1 MTEFGKNPDR
11 EWLKQ
16 RIIGVS
22 VCIIF
27 AFSILF
33 LRFIYLQIIKGDEF
47 RILSEKNAV
56 RLTGIKAPRG
66 LILDRNRKLLVDNRP
81 AFNLKI
87 MIEDAGDLQE
97 TMLKVSQ
104 MVEMPFEDLMKKIS
118 EAGQGAFYKPV
129 GLQED
134 ISRDHLAI
142 IEAHK
147 FDLPGVFIDIEPTR
161 HYIHHKTATH
171 LLGYLGEVNND
182 ELLSGKYPNVK
193 TGDAIGRY
201 GVEKSF
207 ETYLQGKRGGRQ
219 IEVDANGRTINVLKT
234 VEPITG
240 LDLKLTI
247 DLDLQ
252 HIAEKMLEGK
262 HGAVVALDPNTG
274 DVLVMA
280 SAPSFDQNDFVGGI
294 NSKKWKAL
302 MTDRGKPMTNK
313 AIQGEYPPA
322 STYKIITSMAAL
334 EEKVIDLHT
343 TTFCPGFFKYGN
355 RVYRCWSKHGH
366 GNVSIL
372 EAITQSCDVFY
383 YQAGDKVGVD
393 GLAKYAM
400 GSGLGKKTGILLEDE
415 KKGLIPTSAWK
426 KKRFNEPWHRGET
439 LSIAIGQGYDLVTPL
454 QMGVFIAA
462 VGNGGTLYKPRIV
475 STIEGS
481 QGNIIKE
488 IPIEVSGKLP
498 AGSKTLEILQKGLL
512 DVVETDRGTAKR
524 IRLKHVKIAG
534 KTGTAQVFSV
544 KSGDN
549 LKTEHLDF
557 YLRDHAWFVCYA
569 PAENPVIAVSVLI
582 EHGAHGSTAAAPI
595 AAALIRQYI
604 HDPSPEETET
614 NISDEESET
623 EE

>member
-27 AFSILF
+27 AFAILF
-33 LRFIYLQIIKGDEF
+33 LRFIYLQIIKGEEF
-47 RILSEKNAV
+47 RLLSEKNAV

-66 LILDRNRKLLVDNRP
+66 LILDRNKKLLVDNRP
-81 AFNLKI
+81 SFNLKI
-87 MIEDAGDLQE
+87 MLEDAGNVKE
-97 TMLKVSQ
+97 TITKVSQ
-104 MVEMPFEDLMKKIS
+104 MMGTPFEDLMKKIS
-118 EAGQGAFYKPV
+118 DAGQGAFYKPV
-129 GLQED
+129 TLQDD

-147 FDLPGVFIDIEPTR
+147 FDLPGIFIDIEPTR
-161 HYIHHKTATH
+161 HYIYKRTAAH

-182 ELLSGKYPNVK
+182 ELLSGKYPSVK
-193 TGDAIGRY
+193 SGDSIGRY

-219 IEVDANGRTINVLKT
+219 IEVDANGRTIKVLKT

-252 HIAEKMLEGK
+252 QIAEKMLEDK

-280 SAPSFDQNDFVGGI
+280 SAPGFDQNDFVGGI

-302 MTDRGKPMTNK
+302 MSDRGKPMTNK

-322 STYKIITSMAAL
+322 STYKIITSIAAL
-334 EEKVIDLHT
+334 EEKEIDVHT
-343 TTFCPGFFKYGN
+343 TAYCPGFFRYGN
-355 RVYRCWSKHGH
+355 RVYRCWNKNGH
-366 GNVSIL
+366 GNMSVI

-393 GLAKYAM
+393 ALAKYAM
-400 GSGLGKKTGILLEDE
+400 GCGLNQKTGIQLEDE
-415 KKGLIPTSAWK
+415 RKGLIPTSSWK

-439 LSIAIGQGYDLVTPL
+439 LSIAIGQGYDLVTPI
-454 QMGVFIAA
+454 QMAVFIAA

-475 STIEGS
+475 SAIEGS
-481 QGNIIKE
+481 QGNLIKE
-488 IPIEVSGKLP
+488 IPIEIKGKLP
-498 AGSKTLEILQKGLL
+498 VGKKTLEIIQKGLL

-534 KTGTAQVFSV
+534 KTGTAQVF
-544 KSGDN
+544 
-549 LKTEHLDF
+549 
-557 YLRDHAWFVCYA
+557 
-569 PAENPVIAVSVLI
+569 
-582 EHGAHGSTAAAPI
+582 
-595 AAALIRQYI
+595 
-604 HDPSPEETET
+604 
-614 NISDEESET
+614 
-623 EE
+623 

>member
-27 AFSILF
+27 AFSVLL
-33 LRFIYLQIIKGDEF
+33 LRFIYLQIIKGEEF

-66 LILDRNRKLLVDNRP
+66 LILDRNKKLLVDNRP
-81 AFNLKI
+81 SFNLKI
-87 MIEDAGDLQE
+87 MLEDAGDVNE
-97 TMLKVSQ
+97 TVAKVSQ
-104 MVEMPFEDLMKKIS
+104 MMDIPFEDLMKKIS
-118 EAGQGAFYKPV
+118 DAGQGAFYKPV
-129 GLQED
+129 VLQDD

-161 HYIHHKTATH
+161 HYIYKRTASH

-193 TGDAIGRY
+193 TGDSIGRY

-219 IEVDANGRTINVLKT
+219 IEVDANGRTIKGLKK

-252 HIAEKMLEGK
+252 QTAEKMLEDK

-302 MTDRGKPMTNK
+302 MSDRGKPMTNK

-322 STYKIITSMAAL
+322 STYKIITSIAAL
-334 EEKVIDLHT
+334 EEKVIDIHT

-355 RVYRCWSKHGH
+355 RVYRCWNKNGH
-366 GNVSIL
+366 GNVSVM

-393 GLAKYAM
+393 ALAKYAM
-400 GSGLGKKTGILLEDE
+400 GCGFNKKTGILLEDE
-415 KKGLIPTSAWK
+415 RKGLIPTSSWK

-454 QMGVFIAA
+454 QMAVFIAA
-462 VGNGGTLYKPRIV
+462 VGNGGTLYRPRIV
-475 STIEGS
+475 SAIEGS
-481 QGNIIKE
+481 QGNLIKE
-488 IPIEVSGKLP
+488 IPIEVTGKLP
-498 AGSKTLEILQKGLL
+498 AGKKTLEIVQKGLL

-544 KSGDN
+544 KSGDK

-557 YLRDHAWFVCYA
+557 YLRDHAWFICYA

-595 AAALIRQYI
+595 AAALIGQYI
-604 HDPSPEETET
+604 NDPSVEEIET
-614 NISDEESET
+614 NVSEEEAQT
-623 EE
+623 E

>member
-1 MTEFGKNPDR
+1 LTEFGKNPDR

-27 AFSILF
+27 AFSVLF
-33 LRFIYLQIIKGDEF
+33 LRFIYLQIIKGEEF

-66 LILDRNRKLLVDNRP
+66 LILDRNRKLMVDNRP
-81 AFNLKI
+81 SFNLKI

-97 TMLKVSQ
+97 TMRKVSQ
-104 MVEMPFEDLMKKIS
+104 MMEMPFEDLMKKIS
-118 EAGQGAFYKPV
+118 DAGQGAFYKPV
-129 GLQED
+129 VLQED

-161 HYIHHKTATH
+161 HYIHNKTASH

-182 ELLSGKYPNVK
+182 ELLGGKYPHVK
-193 TGDAIGRY
+193 TGDSIGRY

-240 LDLKLTI
+240 FDLKLTI

-252 HIAEKMLEGK
+252 QTAEKMLQDK
-262 HGAVVALDPNTG
+262 HGAVVALDPDTG

-313 AIQGEYPPA
+313 TIQGEYPPA

-334 EEKVIDLHT
+334 EEKVIDIHT
-343 TTFCPGFFKYGN
+343 TAFCPGFFKFGN
-355 RVYRCWSKHGH
+355 RAYRCWNKNGH
-366 GNVSIL
+366 GNVSVF

-393 GLAKYAM
+393 ALAKYAM

-415 KKGLIPTSAWK
+415 KKGLIPTSSWK

-454 QMGVFIAA
+454 QMAVFIAA

-481 QGNIIKE
+481 QGNVIKE
-488 IPIEVSGKLP
+488 IPPEVAGKLP
-498 AGSKTLEILQKGLL
+498 AGKKTLEILQKGLL

-544 KSGDN
+544 KSGDK

-557 YLRDHAWFVCYA
+557 YLRDHAWFICYA

-595 AAALIRQYI
+595 AAALIGQYI
-604 HDPSPEETET
+604 HDPSAELIET
-614 NISDEESET
+614 NVSEEESET
-623 EE
+623 E

>member
-1 MTEFGKNPDR
+1 LTEFGKNPDR

-27 AFSILF
+27 AFAVVF

-47 RILSEKNAV
+47 RLLSEKNAV

-66 LILDRNRKLLVDNRP
+66 LILDRNKKILVDNRP
-81 AFNLKI
+81 SFNLKI
-87 MIEDAGDLQE
+87 MLEDAGDVKE
-97 TMLKVSQ
+97 TMTKVSQ
-104 MVEMPFEDLMKKIS
+104 MMDTPFEDLMKKIS
-118 EAGQGAFYKPV
+118 DAGKGAFYKPV
-129 GLQED
+129 TLQDD

-161 HYIHHKTATH
+161 HYIHKKTASH

-193 TGDAIGRY
+193 TGDSIGRY

-219 IEVDANGRTINVLKT
+219 IEVDANGRTIKVLKT

-252 HIAEKMLEGK
+252 QIAEKMLEDK

-274 DVLVMA
+274 DVLVLA
-280 SAPSFDQNDFVGGI
+280 SAPGFDQNDFVGGI

-322 STYKIITSMAAL
+322 STYKIITSIAAL
-334 EEKVIDLHT
+334 EEKEIDIHT
-343 TTFCPGFFKYGN
+343 TAYCPGFFRYGN
-355 RVYRCWSKHGH
+355 RVYRCWNKNGH
-366 GNVSIL
+366 GEISIID
-372 EAITQSCDVFY
+372 AISQSCDVFY

-393 GLAKYAM
+393 ALAKYAM
-400 GSGLGKKTGILLEDE
+400 GCGLNKKTGILLEGE
-415 KKGLIPTSAWK
+415 KKGLIPTSSWK
-426 KKRFNEPWHRGET
+426 KKRFNESWHRGET

-454 QMGVFIAA
+454 QMAVFIAA
-462 VGNGGTLYKPRIV
+462 VGNGGTLYRPRIV
-475 STIEGS
+475 SAIEGS
-481 QGNIIKE
+481 QGNLIKE
-488 IPIEVSGKLP
+488 IPTESAGKLP
-498 AGSKTLEILQKGLL
+498 VGKKTLEIIQKGLL
-512 DVVETDRGTAKR
+512 KVVDDDRGTAKR

-544 KSGDN
+544 KSGEK

-557 YLRDHAWFVCYA
+557 YLRDHAWFICYA
-569 PAENPVIAVSVLI
+569 PAENPVIAISVLI

-595 AAALIRQYI
+595 AAALIGRYI
-604 HDPSPEETET
+604 NDPSAEEIGKNSSVEETQ
-614 NISDEESET
+614 T
-623 EE
+623 E

>member
-22 VCIIF
+22 ICIIF
-27 AFSILF
+27 AFSVLF
-33 LRFIYLQIIKGDEF
+33 LRFTYLQIIKGEEF
-47 RILSEKNAV
+47 RLLSEKNAV
-56 RLTGIKAPRG
+56 RLTSIKAPRG
-66 LILDRNRKLLVDNRP
+66 LILDRDRKLLVDNRP
-81 AFNLKI
+81 SFNLKI
-87 MIEDAGDLQE
+87 MLEDAGNVKE
-97 TMLKVSQ
+97 TVHKISQ
-104 MVEMPFEDLMKKIS
+104 MIDIPFEELMKKIS
-118 EAGQGAFYKPV
+118 DAGQGAFYKPV
-129 GLQED
+129 TLQDD

-142 IEAHK
+142 VEAHK

-161 HYIHHKTATH
+161 HYIYKKIASH

-193 TGDAIGRY
+193 SGDSIGRY

-207 ETYLQGKRGGRQ
+207 EPYLQGKRGGRQ
-219 IEVDANGRTINVLKT
+219 IEVDANGRTIKVLKT

-252 HIAEKMLEGK
+252 QTAEKMLEDK

-280 SAPSFDQNDFVGGI
+280 SAPGFDQNDFVGGI

-302 MTDRGKPMTNK
+302 MSDRGKPMTNK

-322 STYKIITSMAAL
+322 STYKIITSIAAL
-334 EEKVIDLHT
+334 EEKEIDIHT
-343 TTFCPGFFKYGN
+343 TAFCPGFFRYGN
-355 RVYRCWSKHGH
+355 RVYRCWNKNGH
-366 GNVSIL
+366 GNVSVI
-372 EAITQSCDVFY
+372 EAVTQSCDVFY

-393 GLAKYAM
+393 TLAKYAM
-400 GSGLGKKTGILLEDE
+400 GCGLNKKTGVLLEDE
-415 KKGLIPTSAWK
+415 RKGLIPTSLWK
-426 KKRFNEPWHRGET
+426 KKRFNEAWHRGET
-439 LSIAIGQGYDLVTPL
+439 LSIAIGQGYDLVTPM
-454 QMGVFIAA
+454 QMAVFIAA

-475 STIEGS
+475 SGIEGS
-481 QGNIIKE
+481 QGNLIKE
-488 IPIEVSGKLP
+488 IPVEVTGKLP
-498 AGSKTLEILQKGLL
+498 AGKKTLEIIQKGLL
-512 DVVETDRGTAKR
+512 GVVENDRGTAKR

-544 KSGDN
+544 KSGEK

-557 YLRDHAWFVCYA
+557 YLRDHAWFICYA

-595 AAALIRQYI
+595 AGALIGQYI
-604 HDPSPEETET
+604 NDPSAEGLEKNSSEDETQE
-614 NISDEESET
+614 
-623 EE
+623 

>member
-27 AFSILF
+27 AFSVLF
-33 LRFIYLQIIKGDEF
+33 LRFVYLQIIKGDEF

-66 LILDRNRKLLVDNRP
+66 LILDRNKKLLVDNRP
-81 AFNLKI
+81 SFNLKI
-87 MIEDAGDLQE
+87 MLEDAGDVKE
-97 TMLKVSQ
+97 TLTKVSQ
-104 MVEMPFEDLMKKIS
+104 MMGTPFEDLMKKIS
-118 EAGQGAFYKPV
+118 DAGEGAFYKPV
-129 GLQED
+129 VLQDD
-134 ISRDHLAI
+134 ISRDHLAV

-161 HYIHHKTATH
+161 HYIHNKTASH

-193 TGDAIGRY
+193 TGDSIGRY

-219 IEVDANGRTINVLKT
+219 IEVDANGRTIKILKT
-234 VEPITG
+234 VEPVTG

-252 HIAEKMLEGK
+252 QIAEKMLEDK

-302 MTDRGKPMTNK
+302 MSDRGKPMTNK

-334 EEKVIDLHT
+334 EEKAIDIHT
-343 TTFCPGFFKYGN
+343 TFFCPGFFKYGN
-355 RVYRCWSKHGH
+355 RVYRCWNKNGH

-400 GSGLGKKTGILLEDE
+400 GSGLGKKTGIMLEDE
-415 KKGLIPTSAWK
+415 KKGLIPTSSWK
-426 KKRFNEPWHRGET
+426 KKRFNESWHRGET

-454 QMGVFIAA
+454 QMAVFIAA

-475 STIEGS
+475 SAIEGS
-481 QGNIIKE
+481 QGNVIKE
-488 IPIEVSGKLP
+488 IPAEIAGKLP
-498 AGSKTLEILQKGLL
+498 AGEKTLEIIRKGLE
-512 DVVETDRGTAKR
+512 DVVENDRGTAKR

-544 KSGDN
+544 KSGDK

-582 EHGAHGSTAAAPI
+582 EHGAHGSTAAAPL
-595 AAALIRQYI
+595 AAALIGQYI
-604 HDPSPEETET
+604 HDPSAELIETDVSEDET
-614 NISDEESET
+614 QME
-623 EE
+623 

>member
-27 AFSILF
+27 AFSVLF
-33 LRFIYLQIIKGDEF
+33 LRFIYLQIIKGEEF

-81 AFNLKI
+81 SFNLKI

-97 TMLKVSQ
+97 TMRKVSQ
-104 MVEMPFEDLMKKIS
+104 MMEMPFEDLMKKIS
-118 EAGQGAFYKPV
+118 DAGQGAFYKPV
-129 GLQED
+129 VLQED

-161 HYIHHKTATH
+161 HYIHNKTASH

-182 ELLSGKYPNVK
+182 ELLGGKYPNVK
-193 TGDAIGRY
+193 TGDSIGRY

-240 LDLKLTI
+240 FDLKLTI

-252 HIAEKMLEGK
+252 QIAEKMLQDK

-334 EEKVIDLHT
+334 EEKAVDIHT
-343 TTFCPGFFKYGN
+343 TFFCPGFFKYGN
-355 RVYRCWSKHGH
+355 RVYRCWNKNGH
-366 GNVSIL
+366 GNVSIV
-372 EAITQSCDVFY
+372 EAVTQSYDVFY

-393 GLAKYAM
+393 ALAKYAM

-426 KKRFNEPWHRGET
+426 KKRFNESWHRGET

-454 QMGVFIAA
+454 QMAVFIGA

-544 KSGDN
+544 KSGDK

-557 YLRDHAWFVCYA
+557 YLRDHAWFICYA

-595 AAALIRQYI
+595 AAALIGQYI
-604 HDPSPEETET
+604 HDPSAELIET
-614 NISDEESET
+614 NVSEEESET
-623 EE
+623 E

>member
-1 MTEFGKNPDR
+1 LTEFGKNPDR

-22 VCIIF
+22 VCTIF
-27 AFSILF
+27 AFAVVF

-47 RILSEKNAV
+47 RLLSEKNAV

-66 LILDRNRKLLVDNRP
+66 LILDRNKKILVDNRP
-81 AFNLKI
+81 SFNLKI
-87 MIEDAGDLQE
+87 MLEDAGDVKE
-97 TMLKVSQ
+97 TMTKVSQ
-104 MVEMPFEDLMKKIS
+104 MMDTPFEDLMKKIS
-118 EAGQGAFYKPV
+118 DAGKGAFYKPV
-129 GLQED
+129 TLQDD

-161 HYIHHKTATH
+161 HYIHKKTASH

-193 TGDAIGRY
+193 AGDSIGRY

-219 IEVDANGRTINVLKT
+219 IEVDANGRTIKVLKT

-252 HIAEKMLEGK
+252 QIAEKMLEDK

-274 DVLVMA
+274 DVLVLA
-280 SAPSFDQNDFVGGI
+280 SAPGFDQNDFVGGI

-322 STYKIITSMAAL
+322 STYKIITSIAAL
-334 EEKVIDLHT
+334 EEKEIDIHT
-343 TTFCPGFFKYGN
+343 TAYCPGFFRYGN
-355 RVYRCWSKHGH
+355 RVYRCWNKNGH
-366 GNVSIL
+366 GEISIID
-372 EAITQSCDVFY
+372 AISQSCDVFY

-393 GLAKYAM
+393 ALAKYAM
-400 GSGLGKKTGILLEDE
+400 GCGLNKKTGILLEGE
-415 KKGLIPTSAWK
+415 KKGLIPTSSWK
-426 KKRFNEPWHRGET
+426 KKRFNESWHRGET

-454 QMGVFIAA
+454 QMAVFIAA
-462 VGNGGTLYKPRIV
+462 VGNGGTLYRPRIV
-475 STIEGS
+475 SAIEGS
-481 QGNIIKE
+481 QGNLIKE
-488 IPIEVSGKLP
+488 IPTESAGKLP
-498 AGSKTLEILQKGLL
+498 VGKKTLEIIQKGLL
-512 DVVETDRGTAKR
+512 KVVDDDRGTAKR

-544 KSGDN
+544 KSGEK

-557 YLRDHAWFVCYA
+557 YLRDHAWFICYA
-569 PAENPVIAVSVLI
+569 PAENPVIAISVLI

-595 AAALIRQYI
+595 AAALIGRYI
-604 HDPSPEETET
+604 NDPSAEEIGKNSSVEETQ
-614 NISDEESET
+614 T
-623 EE
+623 E

>member
-27 AFSILF
+27 AFTVLF
-33 LRFIYLQIIKGDEF
+33 LRFIYLQIIKGEEF
-47 RILSEKNAV
+47 RLLSEKNAV

-66 LILDRNRKLLVDNRP
+66 LILDRNKKLLVDNRP
-81 AFNLKI
+81 SFNLKI
-87 MIEDAGDLQE
+87 MLEDAGNVKE
-97 TMLKVSQ
+97 TVTKVSQ
-104 MVEMPFEDLMKKIS
+104 LMDTPFEDLMKKIS
-118 EAGQGAFYKPV
+118 DAGQGAFYKPV
-129 GLQED
+129 TLQDD

-142 IEAHK
+142 IEAHQ
-147 FDLPGVFIDIEPTR
+147 FDLPGIFIDIEPTR
-161 HYIHHKTATH
+161 HYIHKKTASH

-193 TGDAIGRY
+193 TGDSIGRY

-207 ETYLQGKRGGRQ
+207 EAYLQGKRGGRQ
-219 IEVDANGRTINVLKT
+219 IEVDANGRTIKVLKT

-240 LDLKLTI
+240 LDLNLTI

-252 HIAEKMLEGK
+252 HTAEKMLEGK

-280 SAPSFDQNDFVGGI
+280 SAPGFDQNDFVGGI
-294 NSKKWKAL
+294 NSKKWKEL
-302 MTDRGKPMTNK
+302 MGDRGKPMTNK

-334 EEKVIDLHT
+334 EEKVVDIHT
-343 TTFCPGFFKYGN
+343 TAFCPGFFRYGN
-355 RVYRCWSKHGH
+355 RVYRCWNKNGH

-393 GLAKYAM
+393 ALAKYAM
-400 GSGLGKKTGILLEDE
+400 GSGLNKKTGILLEDE
-415 KKGLIPTSAWK
+415 RKGLIPTSSWK
-426 KKRFNEPWHRGET
+426 KKRFNESWHRGET

-454 QMGVFIAA
+454 QMAAFIAA

-475 STIEGS
+475 SSIEGS
-481 QGNIIKE
+481 QGNVIKE
-488 IPIEVSGKLP
+488 IPTEVTGKLP
-498 AGSKTLEILQKGLL
+498 VGKKTLEIIRKGLL
-512 DVVETDRGTAKR
+512 DVVENDRGTAKR

-544 KSGDN
+544 KSGEK

-582 EHGAHGSTAAAPI
+582 EHGAHGATAAAPI
-595 AAALIRQYI
+595 AAALIGQYI
-604 HDPSPEETET
+604 NDPSAEEIQK
-614 NISDEESET
+614 NFSEEEIQ
-623 EE
+623 E

>member
-1 MTEFGKNPDR
+1 LTEFGKNPDR

-27 AFSILF
+27 AFSVLF

-81 AFNLKI
+81 SFNLKI

-97 TMLKVSQ
+97 TMRKVSQ

-118 EAGQGAFYKPV
+118 DAGQGAFYKPV
-129 GLQED
+129 VLQED

-161 HYIHHKTATH
+161 HYIHNKTASH

-193 TGDAIGRY
+193 TGDSIGRY

-240 LDLKLTI
+240 FDLKLTI

-252 HIAEKMLEGK
+252 QTAEKMLQDK

-334 EEKVIDLHT
+334 EEKAVDIHT
-343 TTFCPGFFKYGN
+343 TFFCPGFFKYGN
-355 RVYRCWSKHGH
+355 RVYRCWNKNGH

-400 GSGLGKKTGILLEDE
+400 GSGLGKKTGIMLEDE
-415 KKGLIPTSAWK
+415 KKGLIPTSSWK

-498 AGSKTLEILQKGLL
+498 AGSKTLEIIQKGLL

-544 KSGDN
+544 KSGDK

-569 PAENPVIAVSVLI
+569 PAENPVIAISVLI

-595 AAALIRQYI
+595 AAALIGQYI
-604 HDPSPEETET
+604 HDPSAELIET
-614 NISDEESET
+614 NISEEESET
-623 EE
+623 E

>member
-1 MTEFGKNPDR
+1 LTEFGKNPDR

-27 AFSILF
+27 AFSVLF
-33 LRFIYLQIIKGDEF
+33 LRFVYLQIIKGEDF

-81 AFNLKI
+81 SFNLKI
-87 MIEDAGDLQE
+87 MIEDAGDLKE
-97 TMLKVSQ
+97 TMGKVSNF
-104 MVEMPFEDLMKKIS
+104 MEMPFEDLMKKIS
-118 EAGQGAFYKPV
+118 DAGQGAFYKPV

-161 HYIHHKTATH
+161 HYIHHKTASH

-182 ELLSGKYPNVK
+182 ELLSGKYPHVK
-193 TGDAIGRY
+193 SGDAIGRY

-234 VEPITG
+234 VEPVTG

-294 NSKKWKAL
+294 NSKKWQAL

-322 STYKIITSMAAL
+322 STYKILTAMAAL

-343 TTFCPGFFKYGN
+343 TTFCPGFFKFGN
-355 RVYRCWSKHGH
+355 RAYRCWNKNGH
-366 GNVSIL
+366 GNVSVI
-372 EAITQSCDVFY
+372 ESISQSCDVFY

-393 GLAKYAM
+393 ALAKYAM
-400 GSGLGKKTGILLEDE
+400 ASGLGKKTGIMLEGE
-415 KKGLIPTSAWK
+415 KKGLIPTSSWK
-426 KKRFNEPWHRGET
+426 KQRFNEPWHRGET

-454 QMGVFIAA
+454 QMAVFTAA

-498 AGSKTLEILQKGLL
+498 AGSKTLGILQKGLL

-582 EHGAHGSTAAAPI
+582 EHGAHGSTTAAPI

-604 HDPSPEETET
+604 HDPSAEEIET
-614 NISDEESET
+614 NISEEESET

>member
-1 MTEFGKNPDR
+1 LTEFGKNPDR

-27 AFSILF
+27 AFAVVF

-47 RILSEKNAV
+47 RLLSEKNAV

-66 LILDRNRKLLVDNRP
+66 LILDRNKKILVDNRP
-81 AFNLKI
+81 SFNLKI
-87 MIEDAGDLQE
+87 MLEDAGDVKE
-97 TMLKVSQ
+97 TMTKVSQ
-104 MVEMPFEDLMKKIS
+104 MMDTPFEDLMKKIS
-118 EAGQGAFYKPV
+118 DAGKGAFYKPV
-129 GLQED
+129 TLQDD

-161 HYIHHKTATH
+161 HYIHKKTASH

-193 TGDAIGRY
+193 TGDSIGRY

-219 IEVDANGRTINVLKT
+219 IEVDANGRTIKVLKT

-252 HIAEKMLEGK
+252 QIAEKMLEDK

-274 DVLVMA
+274 DVLVLA
-280 SAPSFDQNDFVGGI
+280 SAPGFDQNDFVGGI

-322 STYKIITSMAAL
+322 STYKIITSIAAL
-334 EEKVIDLHT
+334 EEKEIDIHT
-343 TTFCPGFFKYGN
+343 TAYCPGFFRYGN
-355 RVYRCWSKHGH
+355 RVYRCWNKNGH
-366 GNVSIL
+366 GEISIID
-372 EAITQSCDVFY
+372 AISQSCDVFY

-393 GLAKYAM
+393 ALAKYAM
-400 GSGLGKKTGILLEDE
+400 GCGLNKKTGILLEGE
-415 KKGLIPTSAWK
+415 KKGLIPTSSWK
-426 KKRFNEPWHRGET
+426 KKRFNESWHRGET

-454 QMGVFIAA
+454 QMAVFIAA
-462 VGNGGTLYKPRIV
+462 VGKGGTLYRPRIV
-475 STIEGS
+475 SAIEGS
-481 QGNIIKE
+481 QGNLIKE
-488 IPIEVSGKLP
+488 IPTESAGKLP
-498 AGSKTLEILQKGLL
+498 VGKKTLEIIQKGLL
-512 DVVETDRGTAKR
+512 KVVDDDRGTAKR

-544 KSGDN
+544 KSGEK

-557 YLRDHAWFVCYA
+557 YLRDHAWFICYA
-569 PAENPVIAVSVLI
+569 PAENPVIAISVLI

-595 AAALIRQYI
+595 AAALIGRYI
-604 HDPSPEETET
+604 NDPSAEEIGKNSSVEETQ
-614 NISDEESET
+614 T
-623 EE
+623 E

>member
-27 AFSILF
+27 AFTVLF
-33 LRFIYLQIIKGDEF
+33 LRFIYLQIIKGEEF
-47 RILSEKNAV
+47 RLLSEKNAV

-66 LILDRNRKLLVDNRP
+66 LILDRNKKLLVDNRP
-81 AFNLKI
+81 SFNLKI
-87 MIEDAGDLQE
+87 MLEDAGNVKE
-97 TMLKVSQ
+97 TVTKVSQ
-104 MVEMPFEDLMKKIS
+104 LMDTPFENLMKKIS
-118 EAGQGAFYKPV
+118 DAGEGAFYKPV
-129 GLQED
+129 VLQDD

-161 HYIHHKTATH
+161 HYINKKTASH

-193 TGDAIGRY
+193 TGDSIGRY

-219 IEVDANGRTINVLKT
+219 IEVDANGRTIKVLKT
-234 VEPITG
+234 VEPTTG
-240 LDLKLTI
+240 LDLNLTI

-252 HIAEKMLEGK
+252 QTAEKMLEGK

-294 NSKKWKAL
+294 NSKKWKEL
-302 MTDRGKPMTNK
+302 MSDRGKPMTNK

-322 STYKIITSMAAL
+322 STYKIITSIAAL
-334 EEKVIDLHT
+334 EEKVIDIHT
-343 TTFCPGFFKYGN
+343 TAFCPGFFRYGN
-355 RVYRCWSKHGH
+355 RVYRCWNKNGH

-393 GLAKYAM
+393 ALAKYAM
-400 GSGLGKKTGILLEDE
+400 GGGLNKKTGILLEDE
-415 KKGLIPTSAWK
+415 RKGLIPTSSWK

-439 LSIAIGQGYDLVTPL
+439 LSIAIGQGYDLVTPI
-454 QMGVFIAA
+454 QMAVFIAA
-462 VGNGGTLYKPRIV
+462 VGNGGTLHKPRIV
-475 STIEGS
+475 SSIEGS
-481 QGNIIKE
+481 QGNVIKE
-488 IPIEVSGKLP
+488 IPSEVTGKLP
-498 AGSKTLEILQKGLL
+498 VGKKNLEIIQKGLL
-512 DVVETDRGTAKR
+512 DVVENDRGTAKR

-544 KSGDN
+544 KSGEK

-557 YLRDHAWFVCYA
+557 YLRDHAWFICYA
-569 PAENPVIAVSVLI
+569 PAENPVIAISVLI
-582 EHGAHGSTAAAPI
+582 EHGAHGATAAAPI
-595 AAALIRQYI
+595 AAALIGQYI
-604 HDPSPEETET
+604 NDPSVEEIQK
-614 NISDEESET
+614 NFSEEEIQ
-623 EE
+623 E

>member
-27 AFSILF
+27 AFSVLF
-33 LRFIYLQIIKGDEF
+33 LRFIYLQIIKGEEF

-81 AFNLKI
+81 SFNLKI

-97 TMLKVSQ
+97 TMRKVSQ
-104 MVEMPFEDLMKKIS
+104 MMEMPFEDLMKKIS
-118 EAGQGAFYKPV
+118 DAGQGAFYKPV
-129 GLQED
+129 VLQED

-161 HYIHHKTATH
+161 HYIHNKTASH

-182 ELLSGKYPNVK
+182 ELLGGKYPNVK
-193 TGDAIGRY
+193 TGDSIGRY

-240 LDLKLTI
+240 FDLKLTI

-252 HIAEKMLEGK
+252 QIAEKMLQDK

-334 EEKVIDLHT
+334 EEKAVDIHT
-343 TTFCPGFFKYGN
+343 TFFCPGFFKYGN
-355 RVYRCWSKHGH
+355 RVYRCWNKNGH
-366 GNVSIL
+366 GNVSIV
-372 EAITQSCDVFY
+372 EAVTQSCDVFY

-393 GLAKYAM
+393 ALAKYAM

-426 KKRFNEPWHRGET
+426 KKRFNESWHRGET

-454 QMGVFIAA
+454 QMAVFIGA

-544 KSGDN
+544 KSGDK

-557 YLRDHAWFVCYA
+557 YLRDHAWFICYA

-595 AAALIRQYI
+595 AAALIGQYI
-604 HDPSPEETET
+604 HDPSAELIET
-614 NISDEESET
+614 NVSEEESET
-623 EE
+623 E

>member
-27 AFSILF
+27 AFSVLF
-33 LRFIYLQIIKGDEF
+33 LRFVYLQIIKGGEF

-66 LILDRNRKLLVDNRP
+66 LILDRNKKLLVDNRP
-81 AFNLKI
+81 SFNLKI
-87 MIEDAGDLQE
+87 MLEDAGNVEE
-97 TMLKVSQ
+97 TVAKVSQ
-104 MVEMPFEDLMKKIS
+104 MMDIPFEDLMKKIS
-118 EAGQGAFYKPV
+118 DAGQGAFYKPV
-129 GLQED
+129 VLQDD

-161 HYIHHKTATH
+161 HYIYNKTASH

-193 TGDAIGRY
+193 TGDSIGRD

-219 IEVDANGRTINVLKT
+219 IEVDANGRTIKVLKT

-252 HIAEKMLEGK
+252 QIAEKMLQDK
-262 HGAVVALDPNTG
+262 HGAVVALDPKTG

-334 EEKVIDLHT
+334 EEKEIDIHT
-343 TTFCPGFFKYGN
+343 TIFCPGFFKYGN
-355 RVYRCWSKHGH
+355 RVYRCWNKNGH
-366 GNVSIL
+366 GNVSVI
-372 EAITQSCDVFY
+372 EAITQSCDVFF

-393 GLAKYAM
+393 ALAKYAM

-415 KKGLIPTSAWK
+415 RKGLIPTSSWK

-439 LSIAIGQGYDLVTPL
+439 ISIAIGQGYDLVTPL
-454 QMGVFIAA
+454 QMAVFIAA
-462 VGNGGTLYKPRIV
+462 VGNGGTLYRPRIV
-475 STIEGS
+475 SAIEGS
-481 QGNIIKE
+481 QGNVIKE
-488 IPIEVSGKLP
+488 IPIEITGKLP
-498 AGSKTLEILQKGLL
+498 AGKTTLEILQKGLL

-544 KSGDN
+544 KSGDK

-557 YLRDHAWFVCYA
+557 YLRDHAWFICHA

-595 AAALIRQYI
+595 AAALIGQYI
-604 HDPSPEETET
+604 HDPSAEEITT
-614 NISDEESET
+614 NVSEEESET
-623 EE
+623 E

>member
-16 RIIGVS
+16 RIVGVS
-22 VCIIF
+22 VCIVF
-27 AFSILF
+27 AFSVLF
-33 LRFIYLQIIKGDEF
+33 LRFIYLQIIKGEEF
-47 RILSEKNAV
+47 RLLSEKNAV

-66 LILDRNRKLLVDNRP
+66 LILDRNKKLLVDNRP
-81 AFNLKI
+81 SFNLKI
-87 MIEDAGDLQE
+87 MLEDAGDVKE
-97 TMLKVSQ
+97 TITKVSQ
-104 MVEMPFEDLMKKIS
+104 MMNAPFDDLMKKIS
-118 EAGQGAFYKPV
+118 DAGVGAFYKPV
-129 GLQED
+129 VLQDD
-134 ISRDHLAI
+134 ISRDHLAV

-161 HYIHHKTATH
+161 HYIYKKTASH

-182 ELLSGKYPNVK
+182 ELLSGKYPSVK
-193 TGDAIGRY
+193 SGDSIGRY

-207 ETYLQGKRGGRQ
+207 ESYLQGKRGGRQ
-219 IEVDANGRTINVLKT
+219 IEVDANGRTIKVLKT

-240 LDLKLTI
+240 FDLKLTI

-252 HIAEKMLEGK
+252 QIAEKMLEDK

-280 SAPSFDQNDFVGGI
+280 SAPGFDQNDFVGGI
-294 NSKKWKAL
+294 NTKKWKAL
-302 MTDRGKPMTNK
+302 MNDRGKPMTNK

-322 STYKIITSMAAL
+322 STYKIITSIAAL
-334 EEKVIDLHT
+334 EEKQIDLHST
-343 TTFCPGFFKYGN
+343 AYCPGFFRYGN
-355 RVYRCWSKHGH
+355 RVYRCWNKNGH
-366 GNVSIL
+366 GEVSVI

-393 GLAKYAM
+393 ALAKYAM
-400 GSGLGKKTGILLEDE
+400 GSGLNKKTGILLEDE
-415 KKGLIPTSAWK
+415 RKGLIPTSAWK

-454 QMGVFIAA
+454 QMAVFIAA

-475 STIEGS
+475 SLIEGS
-481 QGNIIKE
+481 QGNVIKE
-488 IPIEVSGKLP
+488 IPVEATGKLP
-498 AGSKTLEILQKGLL
+498 ANKKTLEIVQKGLL
-512 DVVETDRGTAKR
+512 KVVEDDRGTAKR
-524 IRLKHVKIAG
+524 IRLKNVQIAG

-544 KSGDN
+544 KSGEK

-569 PAENPVIAVSVLI
+569 PAEDPVIAISVLI

-595 AAALIRQYI
+595 AAALIGQYI
-604 HDPSPEETET
+604 NDPSAEEIEKNSSEEEVQTE
-614 NISDEESET
+614 
-623 EE
+623 

>member
-27 AFSILF
+27 AFAILF
-33 LRFIYLQIIKGDEF
+33 LRFIYLQIIKGEEF
-47 RILSEKNAV
+47 RLLSEKNAV

-66 LILDRNRKLLVDNRP
+66 LILDRNKKLLVDNRP
-81 AFNLKI
+81 SFNLKI
-87 MIEDAGDLQE
+87 MLEDAGNVKE
-97 TMLKVSQ
+97 TITKVSQ
-104 MVEMPFEDLMKKIS
+104 MMGTPFEDLMKKIS
-118 EAGQGAFYKPV
+118 DAGQGAFYKPV
-129 GLQED
+129 TLQDD

-147 FDLPGVFIDIEPTR
+147 FDLPGIFIDIEPTR
-161 HYIHHKTATH
+161 HYIYKRTAAH

-182 ELLSGKYPNVK
+182 ELLSGKYPSVK
-193 TGDAIGRY
+193 SGDSIGRY

-219 IEVDANGRTINVLKT
+219 IEVDANGRTIKVLKT

-252 HIAEKMLEGK
+252 QIAEKMLEDK

-280 SAPSFDQNDFVGGI
+280 SAPGFDQNDFVGGI

-302 MTDRGKPMTNK
+302 MSDRGKPMTNK

-322 STYKIITSMAAL
+322 STYKIITSIAAL
-334 EEKVIDLHT
+334 EEKEIDVHT
-343 TTFCPGFFKYGN
+343 TAYCPGFFRYGN
-355 RVYRCWSKHGH
+355 RVYRCWNKNGH
-366 GNVSIL
+366 GNMSVI

-393 GLAKYAM
+393 ALAKYAM
-400 GSGLGKKTGILLEDE
+400 GCGLNQKTGIQLEDE
-415 KKGLIPTSAWK
+415 RKGLIPTSSWK

-439 LSIAIGQGYDLVTPL
+439 LSIAIGQGYDLVTPI
-454 QMGVFIAA
+454 QMAVFIAA

-475 STIEGS
+475 SAIEGS
-481 QGNIIKE
+481 QGNLIKE
-488 IPIEVSGKLP
+488 IPIEIKGKLP
-498 AGSKTLEILQKGLL
+498 VGKKTLEIIQKGLL

-544 KSGDN
+544 KSGEK

-557 YLRDHAWFVCYA
+557 YLRDHAWFICYA

-582 EHGAHGSTAAAPI
+582 EHGAHGSTTAAPI
-595 AAALIRQYI
+595 AGALIRQYI
-604 HDPSPEETET
+604 NDPSSEELEIHPPEDETQ
-614 NISDEESET
+614 T
-623 EE
+623 E

>member
-1 MTEFGKNPDR
+1 LTEFGKNPDR

-27 AFSILF
+27 AFSVLF
-33 LRFIYLQIIKGDEF
+33 LRFVYLQIIKGDEF

-66 LILDRNRKLLVDNRP
+66 LILDRNKKLLVDNRP
-81 AFNLKI
+81 SFNLKI
-87 MIEDAGDLQE
+87 MLEDAGDVKE
-97 TMLKVSQ
+97 TLTKVSQ
-104 MVEMPFEDLMKKIS
+104 MMGTPFEDLMKKITD
-118 EAGQGAFYKPV
+118 AGEGAFYKPV
-129 GLQED
+129 VLQDD
-134 ISRDHLAI
+134 ISRDHLAV

-161 HYIHHKTATH
+161 HYIHNKTASH

-193 TGDAIGRY
+193 TGDSIGRY

-219 IEVDANGRTINVLKT
+219 IEVDANGRTIKILKT
-234 VEPITG
+234 VEPVTG

-252 HIAEKMLEGK
+252 QTAEEMLKDK

-302 MTDRGKPMTNK
+302 MSDRGKPMTNK

-334 EEKVIDLHT
+334 EEKAIDIHT
-343 TTFCPGFFKYGN
+343 TFFCPGFFKYGN
-355 RVYRCWSKHGH
+355 RVYRCWNKNGH

-400 GSGLGKKTGILLEDE
+400 GSGLGKKTGIMLEDE
-415 KKGLIPTSAWK
+415 KKGLIPTSSWK
-426 KKRFNEPWHRGET
+426 KKRFNESWHRGET

-454 QMGVFIAA
+454 QMAVFIAA

-475 STIEGS
+475 SAIEGS
-481 QGNIIKE
+481 QGNVIKE
-488 IPIEVSGKLP
+488 IPAEVAGKLP
-498 AGSKTLEILQKGLL
+498 AGEKTLEIIRKGLQ
-512 DVVETDRGTAKR
+512 DVVENDRGTAKR

-544 KSGDN
+544 KSGDK

-595 AAALIRQYI
+595 AAALIGQYI
-604 HDPSPEETET
+604 HDPSAELIETDVSEDET
-614 NISDEESET
+614 QME
-623 EE
+623 

>member
-1 MTEFGKNPDR
+1 LTEFGKNPDR

-81 AFNLKI
+81 SFNLKI

-97 TMLKVSQ
+97 TMRKVSK
-104 MVEMPFEDLMKKIS
+104 MMEMPFEDLMKKIS
-118 EAGQGAFYKPV
+118 DAGQGAFYKPV
-129 GLQED
+129 VLQED

-161 HYIHHKTATH
+161 HYIHNKTASH

-193 TGDAIGRY
+193 TGDSIGRY

-219 IEVDANGRTINVLKT
+219 IEVDANGRTTNVLKT

-252 HIAEKMLEGK
+252 QTAEKMLADK

-302 MTDRGKPMTNK
+302 MSDRGKPMSNK

-322 STYKIITSMAAL
+322 STYKIVTSMAAL

-366 GNVSIL
+366 GNVSIF

-415 KKGLIPTSAWK
+415 KKGLIPTSSWK
-426 KKRFNEPWHRGET
+426 KKRFNESWHRGET

-475 STIEGS
+475 SAIEGS

-544 KSGDN
+544 KSGDK

-595 AAALIRQYI
+595 AAALIGQYI
-604 HDPSPEETET
+604 HDPSAESIET
-614 NISDEESET
+614 NISEEESET
-623 EE
+623 E

>member
-27 AFSILF
+27 AFAVVF

-47 RILSEKNAV
+47 RLLSEKNAV

-66 LILDRNRKLLVDNRP
+66 LILDRNKKILVDNRP
-81 AFNLKI
+81 SFNLKI
-87 MIEDAGDLQE
+87 MLEDAGDVKE
-97 TMLKVSQ
+97 TMTKVSQ
-104 MVEMPFEDLMKKIS
+104 MMDTPFEDLMKKIS
-118 EAGQGAFYKPV
+118 DAGKGAFYKPV
-129 GLQED
+129 TLQDD

-161 HYIHHKTATH
+161 HYIHKKTASH

-193 TGDAIGRY
+193 TGDSIGRY

-219 IEVDANGRTINVLKT
+219 IEVDANGRTIKVLKT

-252 HIAEKMLEGK
+252 QIAEKMLEDK

-274 DVLVMA
+274 DVLVLA
-280 SAPSFDQNDFVGGI
+280 SAPGFDQNDFVGGI

-322 STYKIITSMAAL
+322 STYKIITSIAAL
-334 EEKVIDLHT
+334 EEKEIDIHT
-343 TTFCPGFFKYGN
+343 TAYCPGFFRYGN
-355 RVYRCWSKHGH
+355 RVYRCWNKNGH
-366 GNVSIL
+366 GEISIID
-372 EAITQSCDVFY
+372 AISQSCDVFY

-393 GLAKYAM
+393 ALAKYAM
-400 GSGLGKKTGILLEDE
+400 GCGLNKKTGILLEGE
-415 KKGLIPTSAWK
+415 KKGLIPTSSWK
-426 KKRFNEPWHRGET
+426 KKRFNESWHRGET

-454 QMGVFIAA
+454 QMAVFIAA
-462 VGNGGTLYKPRIV
+462 VGNGGTLYRPRIV
-475 STIEGS
+475 SAIEGS
-481 QGNIIKE
+481 QGNLIKE
-488 IPIEVSGKLP
+488 IPTESAGKLP
-498 AGSKTLEILQKGLL
+498 VGKKTLEIIQKGLL
-512 DVVETDRGTAKR
+512 KVVDDDRGTAKR

-544 KSGDN
+544 KSGEK

-557 YLRDHAWFVCYA
+557 YLRDHAWFICYA
-569 PAENPVIAVSVLI
+569 PAENPVIAISVLI

-595 AAALIRQYI
+595 AAALIGRYI
-604 HDPSPEETET
+604 NDPSAEEIEKNSSVEETQ
-614 NISDEESET
+614 T
-623 EE
+623 E

>member
-1 MTEFGKNPDR
+1 LTEFGKNPDR

-22 VCIIF
+22 ICIIF
-27 AFSILF
+27 AFSVLF
-33 LRFIYLQIIKGDEF
+33 LRFTYLQIIKGEEF
-47 RILSEKNAV
+47 RLLSEKNAV
-56 RLTGIKAPRG
+56 RLTSIKAPRG
-66 LILDRNRKLLVDNRP
+66 LILDRDRKLLVDNRP
-81 AFNLKI
+81 SFNLKI
-87 MIEDAGDLQE
+87 MLEDAGNVKE
-97 TMLKVSQ
+97 TVHKISQ
-104 MVEMPFEDLMKKIS
+104 MIDIPFEELMKKIS
-118 EAGQGAFYKPV
+118 DAGQGAFYKPV
-129 GLQED
+129 TLQDD

-142 IEAHK
+142 VEAHK

-161 HYIHHKTATH
+161 HYIYKKIASH

-193 TGDAIGRY
+193 SGDSIGRY

-207 ETYLQGKRGGRQ
+207 EPYLQGKRGGRQ
-219 IEVDANGRTINVLKT
+219 IEVDANGRTIKVLKT

-252 HIAEKMLEGK
+252 QTAEKMLEDK

-280 SAPSFDQNDFVGGI
+280 SAPGFDQNDFVGGI

-302 MTDRGKPMTNK
+302 MSDRGKPMTNK

-322 STYKIITSMAAL
+322 STYKIITSIAAL
-334 EEKVIDLHT
+334 EEKEIDIHT
-343 TTFCPGFFKYGN
+343 TAFCPGFFRYGN
-355 RVYRCWSKHGH
+355 RVYRCWNKNGH
-366 GNVSIL
+366 GNVSVI
-372 EAITQSCDVFY
+372 EAVTQSCDVFY

-393 GLAKYAM
+393 TLAKYAM
-400 GSGLGKKTGILLEDE
+400 GCGLNKKTGVLLEDE
-415 KKGLIPTSAWK
+415 RKGLIPTSLWK
-426 KKRFNEPWHRGET
+426 KKRFNEAWHRGET
-439 LSIAIGQGYDLVTPL
+439 LSIAIGQGYDLVTPM
-454 QMGVFIAA
+454 QMAVFIAA

-475 STIEGS
+475 SGIEGS
-481 QGNIIKE
+481 QGNLIKE
-488 IPIEVSGKLP
+488 IPVEVTGKLP
-498 AGSKTLEILQKGLL
+498 AGKKTLEIIQKGLL
-512 DVVETDRGTAKR
+512 GVVENDRGTAKR

-544 KSGDN
+544 KSGEK

-557 YLRDHAWFVCYA
+557 YLRDHAWFICYA

-595 AAALIRQYI
+595 AGALIGQYI
-604 HDPSPEETET
+604 NDPSAEGLEKNSSEDETQE
-614 NISDEESET
+614 
-623 EE
+623 

>member
-1 MTEFGKNPDR
+1 LTEFGKNPDR

-27 AFSILF
+27 AFSVLF
-33 LRFIYLQIIKGDEF
+33 LRFIYLQIIKGEEF

-81 AFNLKI
+81 SFNLKI

-97 TMLKVSQ
+97 TMRKVSQ
-104 MVEMPFEDLMKKIS
+104 MMEMPFEDLMKKIS
-118 EAGQGAFYKPV
+118 DAGQGAFYKPV
-129 GLQED
+129 VLQED

-161 HYIHHKTATH
+161 HYIHNKTASH

-182 ELLSGKYPNVK
+182 ELLGGKYPNVK
-193 TGDAIGRY
+193 TGDSIGRY

-240 LDLKLTI
+240 FDLKLTI

-252 HIAEKMLEGK
+252 QIAEKMLQDK

-334 EEKVIDLHT
+334 EEKAVDIHT
-343 TTFCPGFFKYGN
+343 TFFCPGFFKYGN
-355 RVYRCWSKHGH
+355 RVYRCWNKNGH
-366 GNVSIL
+366 GNVSIV
-372 EAITQSCDVFY
+372 EAVTQSCDVFY

-393 GLAKYAM
+393 ALAKYAM

-426 KKRFNEPWHRGET
+426 KKRFNESWHRGET

-454 QMGVFIAA
+454 QMAVFIGA

-544 KSGDN
+544 KSGDK

-557 YLRDHAWFVCYA
+557 YLRDHAWFICYA

-595 AAALIRQYI
+595 AAALIGQYI
-604 HDPSPEETET
+604 HDPSAELIET
-614 NISDEESET
+614 NVSEEESET
-623 EE
+623 E